1 MRGSGGS
8 GLTTQNRRRVLLAA
22 VERELERR
30 AWLEQ
35 ERHVET
41 VTFVIRLDRDGNEA
55 RCVVKTEGAS

>member
-1 MRGSGGS
+1 
-8 GLTTQNRRRVLLAA
+8 VLLAA